1 MEGQEIDLDEKDEKE
16 QEEDKNKKKQKT
28 DKDKNM
34 RKADKDKKKKKRD
47 IIFLIIIFILIILLC
62 LLLRSCGAERE
73 SVTETERVYEEN
85 CTSSYGN
92 PIPTEE
98 NKRLNIALSESYHI
112 TDEYPVFYI
121 GFPEENIFD
130 VVFTI
135 KDLEGNELYE
145 TQYIAPGTNVGIDGT
160 KFLEKGKQQVECLV
174 SVYCH
179 DLGTLISDCTTMVLN
194 INYE

>member
-1 MEGQEIDLDEKDEKE
+1 MKGQEVDFDEKK
-16 QEEDKNKKKQKT
+16 KRKKKQQ
-28 DKDKNM
+28 DE
-34 RKADKDKKKKKRD
+34 DKDKKKQKRD
-47 IIFLIIIFILIILLC
+47 VILLIIIFILITLLC
-62 LLLRSCGAERE
+62 LFLRSCGTGNEIVA
-73 SVTETERVYEEN
+73 ETERVYEEN

-92 PIPTEE
+92 PIPSEE

-112 TDEYPVFYI
+112 TEEHPVFYI

-135 KDLEGNELYE
+135 KDLEGNELYQ
-145 TQYIAPGTNVGIDGT
+145 TKYIAPGTNVGIDGT
-160 KFLEKGKQQVECLV
+160 KFLEKGKQQVECLI

-179 DLGTLISDCTTMVLN
+179 DLGTLISDCTTVVLN

>member
-1 MEGQEIDLDEKDEKE
+1 MKGQEVDFDKKNKRKKKE
-16 QEEDKNKKKQKT
+16 QNE
-28 DKDKNM
+28 
-34 RKADKDKKKKKRD
+34 DKDKKKLKRD
-47 IIFLIIIFILIILLC
+47 VILLIVIFILIILLC
-62 LLLRSCGAERE
+62 LFLRSCGTGNETVA
-73 SVTETERVYEEN
+73 ETERVYEEN

-92 PIPTEE
+92 PIPSEE

-112 TDEYPVFYI
+112 TEEHPVFYI

-135 KDLEGNELYE
+135 KDMEGNELYR
-145 TQYIAPGTNVGIDGT
+145 TQYVAPGTNVGIDGT
-160 KFLEKGKQQVECLV
+160 KFLEKGKQQVECLI

-179 DLGTLISDCTTMVLN
+179 DLGTLISDCTTVVLN

>member
-1 MEGQEIDLDEKDEKE
+1 MEVQEVDFDEKSEKKKKE
-16 QEEDKNKKKQKT
+16 QKE
-28 DKDKNM
+28 
-34 RKADKDKKKKKRD
+34 DKDKKKRKRD
-47 IIFLIIIFILIILLC
+47 VILLIIVFILIILLC
-62 LLLRSCGAERE
+62 LFLRSCGAGGEE
-73 SVTETERVYEEN
+73 PVAETERVYEEN
-85 CTSSYGN
+85 CTSSYDN
-92 PIPTEE
+92 PIPSKE

-135 KDLEGNELYE
+135 KDMEGSELYR
-145 TQYIAPGTNVGIDGT
+145 TQYVAPGTNVGIDGT
-160 KFLEKGKQQVECLV
+160 KFLEKGEQQVECLV

-179 DLGTLISDCTTMVLN
+179 DLGTLISDCTTVVLN